1 MNQGIIDQGATNIL
15 GEWGIPGFF
24 ILILALVIIYLWR
37 ELKSKDKLI
46 NDIQEK
52 RLSDV
57 LIYTAGIEK
66 FRETNEKLTDDF
78 KSTVD
83 KLSITVDHLR
93 GRK

>member
-1 MNQGIIDQGATNIL
+1 METGIDQGTANL
-15 GEWGIPGFF
+15 LAEWGIPGFF
-24 ILILALVIIYLWR
+24 LLVMAFVVIYLWR
-37 ELKSKDKLI
+37 DGKAKDTLI
-46 NDIQEK
+46 QQIQEK
-52 RLSDV
+52 RLQDV

-83 KLSITVDHLR
+83 QLRITVDHLR

>member
-1 MNQGIIDQGATNIL
+1 MEGVTQGTTNL
-15 GEWGIPGFF
+15 LNEWGIPGFF

-37 ELKSKDKLI
+37 DGKSKDKLI
-46 NDIQEK
+46 QEIQEK
-52 RLSDV
+52 RLQDV

-66 FRETNEKLTDDF
+66 FRETNERLIDDF

-83 KLSITVDHLR
+83 QLRLTVEHLR